1 MARAGVAARSFIHKP
16 EETPMDTSEPF
27 RLTDIDSTA
36 ADPSLV
42 GHRLARQRRE
52 QNITP
57 QQQAEALG
65 IDLERLAAL
74 CSCRM
79 PQDMA
84 GVEMIAARMGWE
96 VERTAELLGMHT
108 GE

>member
-1 MARAGVAARSFIHKP
+1 
-16 EETPMDTSEPF
+16 MDTSQPF
-27 RLTDIDSTA
+27 HPTDLDSTA
-36 ADPSLV
+36 TDPSLV

-57 QQQAEALG
+57 QQQAEHLG

-74 CSCRM
+74 CSSRM

-108 GE
+108 SE

>member
-1 MARAGVAARSFIHKP
+1 
-16 EETPMDTSEPF
+16 MDISDPF
-27 RLTDIDSTA
+27 RLLDTDSAA

-42 GHRLARQRRE
+42 GHKLAQLRCE

-65 IDLERLAAL
+65 IDPERLAVL
-74 CSCRM
+74 CSCRL
-79 PQDMA
+79 PTDMT

-96 VERTAELLGMHT
+96 VGRTATLLGMDA
-108 GE
+108 GG

>member
-1 MARAGVAARSFIHKP
+1 MATGRKHGSKVPLFCSVF
-16 EETPMDTSEPF
+16 
-27 RLTDIDSTA
+27 
-36 ADPSLV
+36 
-42 GHRLARQRRE
+42 
-52 QNITP
+52 

-74 CSCRM
+74 CSSRM
-79 PQDMA
+79 PQDLE

-108 GE
+108 RE